1 MDVKPLHYREDIE
14 RCTAYI
20 HSHLDEELTAE
31 QLAGK
36 MGYSLYHF
44 CRVFTACKGLPP
56 MEYIRRRRL
65 LSAAEAL
72 CRGEKIM
79 DTALAHGFDTPGGF
93 AKAFRRAYG
102 CSPQKYAALHKY
114 KETGEVVMHMK
125 PTWKVVQ
132 KEAFKVAGYGIETDI
147 AKGQYTKDVAA
158 FWENYDGENL
168 ESKLYRILEPPRHGE
183 VGMCVPR
190 NGGRVTYLL
199 GVVVEDFSKAG
210 PDMIRVEVPAAEY
223 AVFTTTPVDTTEDME
238 QKAFAAVIKE
248 TWRTIFEDW
257 FPQSGYV
264 YDEEGMDFEFYDER
278 CHHVSDTV
286 MEIYIPVKKTT

>member
-79 DTALAHGFDTPGGF
+79 DTALAHGFDTPGGLPRLF
-93 AKAFRRAYG
+93 AGLTAAARSNMRLFTNIRR
-102 CSPQKYAALHKY
+102 Q
-114 KETGEVVMHMK
+114 E
-125 PTWKVVQ
+125 
-132 KEAFKVAGYGIETDI
+132 
-147 AKGQYTKDVAA
+147 
-158 FWENYDGENL
+158 
-168 ESKLYRILEPPRHGE
+168 R
-183 VGMCVPR
+183 
-190 NGGRVTYLL
+190 LL
-199 GVVVEDFSKAG
+199 C
-210 PDMIRVEVPAAEY
+210 I
-223 AVFTTTPVDTTEDME
+223 
-238 QKAFAAVIKE
+238 
-248 TWRTIFEDW
+248 
-257 FPQSGYV
+257 
-264 YDEEGMDFEFYDER
+264 
-278 CHHVSDTV
+278 
-286 MEIYIPVKKTT
+286 